1 MNLKKFKL
9 NKSITLNL
17 IAITVTLSLL
27 LGTSYAA
34 FMWSNEDNDNEQN
47 IVAGNLDLVFDDST
61 SELGDPID
69 IDTLLPMSDEEGMG
83 LVPYKFKLSNVGNIT
98 LKASINL
105 VKVSSLTTNII
116 NPLYIKVNFTS
127 NELGIN
133 ETTTLNELANNEV
146 LKEII
151 INQGEVVNFSLRT
164 WLDEG
169 TPNSEINKSY
179 SADLKIDSSQL
190 ELTPQ
195 Q

>member
-116 NPLYIKVNFTS
+116 NPLYIKVNFS
-127 NELGIN
+127 SDRLGIN
-133 ETTTLNELANNEV
+133 ETTTLNELVNNEV
-146 LKEII
+146 LKNII
-151 INQGEVVNFSLRT
+151 IYQKDVADFSLRI